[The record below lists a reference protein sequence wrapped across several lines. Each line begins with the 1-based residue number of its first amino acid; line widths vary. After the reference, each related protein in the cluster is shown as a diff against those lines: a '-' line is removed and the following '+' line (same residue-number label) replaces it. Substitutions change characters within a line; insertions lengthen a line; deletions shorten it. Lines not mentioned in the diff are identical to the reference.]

1 MQTPESGEEISRREL
16 LMTAL
21 KGLEDSFGNMAT
33 QCRELGEQLNKIDE
47 LPDTVIEMQLELCR
61 TLAAKL

>member
-1 MQTPESGEEISRREL
+1 MQTPQSGEEISRREL

-21 KGLEDSFGNMAT
+21 KGLEESFGNYGT
-33 QCRELGEQLNKIDE
+33 QCRELAEELGKIDE
-47 LPDTVIEMQLELCR
+47 LPDSVIEMQLELCR